1 MAEADAPLLV
11 ERTDDDVVIATL
23 RNGKVNA
30 LSNRVLDAIGDAAAE
45 WAKDP
50 PRRGRADGRAQAL
63 CCRCRYRPVR
73 RLRRRG

>member
-50 PRRGRADGRAQAL
+50 PGAVVL
-63 CCRCRYRPVR
+63 KY
-73 RLRRRG
+73 

>member
-50 PRRGRADGRAQAL
+50 PGAVVLKEQ
-63 CCRCRYRPVR
+63 
-73 RLRRRG
+73 

>member
-30 LSNRVLDAIGDAAAE
+30 LSNRV
-45 WAKDP
+45 
-50 PRRGRADGRAQAL
+50 RAQAL
-63 CCRCRYRPVR
+63 CSRCRYRPVR